1 MTTFFK
7 DKADLLDFGP
17 FDQAHILHL
26 PQLILPQDIHLE
38 LSQNNSQS
46 SLGMSMVWNKKR
58 SIFFLHYYDNVLG
71 SWGARSGKG
80 VNGRRRM

>member
-1 MTTFFK
+1 MILFK
-7 DKADLLDFGP
+7 DKDDLLDFGL
-17 FDQAHILHL
+17 FDEAHILHL
-26 PQLILPQDIHLE
+26 QQLILPGNIHLE

-71 SWGARSGKG
+71 SWGARNRKG
-80 VNGRRRM
+80 VNGGRRL